1 MTSIQAALVRRPRLL
16 PAAVPVMP
24 LALVLATLAMA
35 SPAASAPKCPA
46 TGQSYSVAGL
56 VKKTDTTNDGRAF
69 YSILPSRH
77 SACGSSEDDT
87 IAVYPDAAVSSC
99 SVGKHAKARGAYS
112 FQCTEDP
119 VFGGAVCV
127 ATLNNATLAC
137 K

>member
-1 MTSIQAALVRRPRLL
+1 MTSILAALVLKPRLL
-16 PAAVPVMP
+16 PTAVSVVP
-24 LALVLATLAMA
+24 LALALATLAMV

-46 TGQSYSVAGL
+46 TGQPYNVAGI
-56 VKKTDTTNDGRAF
+56 VKKTDTTNDGRTF

-77 SACGSSEDDT
+77 SGCGSSEDDT
-87 IAVYPDAAVSSC
+87 IAVYPDAPVVSC
-99 SVGKHAKARGAYS
+99 SAGAHAKARGSYS

-127 ATLNNATLAC
+127 AHLNNATLVC